1 MKVRKIHI
9 CLESDRASTTLVEER
24 IEKDDDHVKH
34 DGSNTEVSSQVLE
47 ADCES
52 PPINRF
58 QSNQV
63 FITSILFSI

>member
-1 MKVRKIHI
+1 VKVRKIDI